1 MQQIQYIKTN
11 QLHESSMNPRKEFHQ
26 ESIDQLAESIKQV
39 GILQP
44 IIARLN
50 TSVKH
55 KNNPIYEVI
64 CGARRL
70 SAAVIAELK
79 EVPVIVR
86 ELTDDD
92 ALDLMITENLQR
104 KDVSPLEEA
113 EAYEGLMNK
122 RGYDIDTIVSR
133 FGKSESYIRHRLKLN
148 DLIISFKLLLK
159 NEVIGIGHALEICKL
174 QEKDQTELYN
184 GTFSQEDR
192 SKSWWS
198 CPSIK
203 ALKNSIESEFTLKL
217 EEAPFNL
224 DDKTLDKKAGACRS
238 CPKNSASNMILFPD
252 FPSAGVCLDRA
263 CFKRKSDI
271 HFERELKRI
280 QEDEPGVILAYPS
293 YVYGDDEKELKEL
306 VKQGVGAFEVSWKS
320 GWREVNE
327 PELPEKPEESDFDEH
342 EDYVEALADYEGEM
356 TDYEQEVKEYQEKMS
371 SGVLRKAFMLV
382 GRDKGKVVYLEPRVT
397 SNGSVSSPVADP
409 VIKQIEEL
417 EAKDKRNQEL
427 TFEKLYNSA
436 KSVLAESGYT
446 SITESLSEKE
456 WTAIMV
462 IMLASISDELQDE
475 IYGDRERRYVENKLK
490 LPAAIKLTPDQKTK
504 ILRHWIFKWLNTSN
518 PQYQI
523 SEAKALIDIARERYP
538 EQLTQVELELQGKYL
553 KRKEKIDKL
562 IEDIKANR

>member
-11 QLHESSMNPRKEFHQ
+11 QLHESPMNPRKTFDQ
-26 ESIDQLAESIKQV
+26 LGIDELAESIKQV

-44 IIARLN
+44 IIARVN
-50 TSVKH
+50 TQVKR
-55 KNNPIYEVI
+55 KTFPIYEVI
-64 CGARRL
+64 CGSRRL
-70 SAAVIAELK
+70 TAAVVADLT

-86 ELTDDD
+86 DLSDEE
-92 ALDLMITENLQR
+92 AFDLMITENLQR
-104 KDVSPLEEA
+104 KDVKPLEEA
-113 EAYEGLMNK
+113 FAFRSLIDKGT
-122 RGYDIDTIVSR
+122 YDIDSLSLR
-133 FGKSESYIRHRLKLN
+133 FGKSPSYIRHRLKLN
-148 DLIISFKLLLK
+148 DLIPEFRELL
-159 NEVIGIGHALEICKL
+159 ETEIIGLSHALEISKL
-174 QEKDQTELYN
+174 ETKNQETLFE
-184 GTFSQEDR
+184 EDFKER
-192 SKSWWS
+192 PNYWH
-198 CPSIK
+198 CPSLRD
-203 ALKNSIESEFTLKL
+203 LKREIERTFTLNL
-217 EEAPFNL
+217 SDAPFSL
-224 DDKTLDKKAGACRS
+224 QDLTLDKKAGACTA
-238 CPKNSASNMILFPD
+238 CPKNTTSNLLLFPD
-252 FPSAGVCLDRA
+252 TPEAGLCLDPV

-320 GWREVNE
+320 GWEEVNE

-436 KSVLAESGYT
+436 KSILAESGYT

-462 IMLASISDELQDE
+462 VMLASISDELQDE

-490 LPAAIKLTPDQKTK
+490 IPAAIKLTPNQKTK
-504 ILRHWIFKWLNTSN
+504 VLRHWIFQWLNTSN
-518 PQYQI
+518 PLYQI
-523 SEAKALIDIARERYP
+523 SEAKALIDIAREKSP
-538 EQLTQVELELQGKYL
+538 DQITQVELELQGKYL
-553 KRKEKIDKL
+553 KRKEKIDQT
-562 IEDIKANR
+562 IESLKSKSI